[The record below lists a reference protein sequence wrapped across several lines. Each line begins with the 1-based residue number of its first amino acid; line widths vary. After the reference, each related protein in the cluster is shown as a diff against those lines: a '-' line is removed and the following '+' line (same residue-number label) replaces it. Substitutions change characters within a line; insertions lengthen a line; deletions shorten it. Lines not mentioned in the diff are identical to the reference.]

1 MRGACVP
8 VIGIA
13 LEIGYDRASWF
24 ITLFRRTLGTTPRAL
39 HRGRVTINVILPSV
53 PSVEVAWIV
62 TLAKAGARPKNQSL
76 SKILCVRH
84 NMSQRSMYATQTEGG
99 RCGREGI
106 AINS

>member
-1 MRGACVP
+1 MFNVFSASEQLLYASRSSIGRGLDFSSHLTTVLRLGQRGDTPKIEGSLLRRSVMMILATR
-8 VIGIA
+8 
-13 LEIGYDRASWF
+13 LDRY
-24 ITLFRRTLGTTPRAL
+24 LRGT
-39 HRGRVTINVILPSV
+39 G
-53 PSVEVAWIV
+53 
-62 TLAKAGARPKNQSL
+62 SL